1 MIQIVLDAS
10 VAKSCSDPAYSDEAA
25 KCFLYLA
32 ELRSRELGLIVNEVL
47 EAEWDKHGSRTFR
60 KWRVRMESRN
70 RVKRVSEKRSADYRV
85 VVGKVDDE
93 GIRVA
98 LEKDFHLVEL
108 ALLGRHPV
116 ASRDD
121 KQRRYVRDLV
131 PEYAALGAIQWMNPV
146 TDLEVDSW
154 FERGCDSASFL
165 LGQAA

>member
-25 KCFLYLA
+25 KCFLYLD

-47 EAEWDKHGSRTFR
+47 EAEWDKHGSRTFT
-60 KWRVRMESRN
+60 KWRARMESRN
-70 RVKRVSEKRSADYRV
+70 RVKRVPEKRSADYRAAV
-85 VVGKVDDE
+85 ADVYDE

-121 KQRRYVRDLV
+121 KQRRYVRDLI
-131 PEYAALGAIQWMNPV
+131 PEYEALGAIQWMNPV

-154 FERGCDSASFL
+154 FERGCDSASFTL
-165 LGQAA
+165 SEAA